1 MPGCFRVLSYYIR
14 ELTQMIYVQDP
25 LVPEAAGVVKATT
38 SVSEPSKTSPDVS
51 SRPAFGSDTK
61 DKAQTSAS
69 AFANSGFGSL
79 AASSTSGFAAL
90 AASKPSVFGSGTAPQ
105 LSGFGAL
112 AGSSPVI
119 PDTSQ
124 VTLGF
129 GGTATEPLG
138 STLGGGF
145 GSTST
150 TGFGVL
156 GGRFGGGF
164 AGFTGGSGPKL
175 SSFAASGTPDILG
188 SEKPAKAFGA
198 PESDEEEDSEDDDE
212 SRGGAASDEEESVSV
227 DDKKKHRVS
236 RGMFILNYDAMTL
249 YFGANGNS
257 AYQ

>member
-1 MPGCFRVLSYYIR
+1 
-14 ELTQMIYVQDP
+14 
-25 LVPEAAGVVKATT
+25 VVKTAT
-38 SVSEPSKTSPDVS
+38 SISEPSKISPDTSP
-51 SRPAFGSDTK
+51 RPAFGIDTK

-79 AASSTSGFAAL
+79 AASSTSGFASL

-105 LSGFGAL
+105 LSGFGGL
-112 AGSSPVI
+112 AGGNPVI

-124 VTLGF
+124 VKLAF
-129 GGTATEPLG
+129 GGTSTEPLG

-145 GSTST
+145 GNTGT
-150 TGFGVL
+150 TGFGAL
-156 GGRFGGGF
+156 GGGFGGGF
-164 AGFTGGSGPKL
+164 VGFTGGSGPKL
-175 SSFAASGTPDILG
+175 SSFAASGTPDIVG

-236 RGMFILNYDAMTL
+236 RGMFILSYHLMALDVGTNL
-249 YFGANGNS
+249 YS